1 MKQPQKNTIKS
12 FPSVARRNDFIKWF
26 EEVNKHDT
34 PIVGGKG
41 SSLGEMS
48 SIMSVPNGFC
58 ISVAAYKEVLKQH
71 QDEFLRIMEKRDIEN
86 IEELEAVAN
95 IIKSKIL
102 DITIPLEMENAIRVN
117 YEKLGGKVAVRS
129 SATSED
135 LEEASFAGQQDTFLN
150 IEGQEDVLAAVK
162 KCWASLFNARAIMY
176 REKNNFP
183 HNKAF
188 LAVVIQKMVNAET
201 AGVMF
206 TMNPINKSYDEMIIE
221 ACFGLGEKLVSGEIT
236 PDTFILNKKEETVK
250 EQYLNFEK
258 QTLSEKQ
265 LKELISV
272 GKKIEHH
279 YKKPMD
285 IEWAIEKGSIHI
297 LQARPIT
304 TLK

>member
-1 MKQPQKNTIKS
+1 MKQTKHIL
-12 FPSVARRNDFIKWF
+12 WF
-26 EEVNKHDT
+26 EEVDKHDT

-48 SIMSVPNGFC
+48 SVMPVPNGFC

-71 QDEFLRIMEKRDIEN
+71 QDEFLKIMEKRDIEN

-95 IIKSKIL
+95 VIKSKIL
-102 DITIPLEMENAIRVN
+102 DVTIPLEMENAIRVN

-150 IEGQEDVLAAVK
+150 NEGQEEVLAAVK

-183 HNKAF
+183 HEKAF
-188 LAVVIQKMVNAET
+188 LAVIIQKMVNADT

-206 TMNPINKSYDEMIIE
+206 TMNPINKSDDEMIIE

-258 QTLSEKQ
+258 QTLSEEQ

-272 GKKIEHH
+272 GKKIEQH

-285 IEWAIEKGSIHI
+285 IEWAIEDGKVHV